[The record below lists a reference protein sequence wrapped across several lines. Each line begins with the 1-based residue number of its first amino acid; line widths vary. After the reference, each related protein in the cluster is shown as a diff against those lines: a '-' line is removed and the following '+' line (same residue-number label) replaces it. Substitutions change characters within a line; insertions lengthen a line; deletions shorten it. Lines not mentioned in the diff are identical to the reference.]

1 MSLEAPSPAEAAEAV
16 LHATPARC
24 SAVSLAL
31 AAQLAS
37 SVPKWL
43 LVALEIFQPALAEVG
58 LARAARLASATF
70 LLWAV
75 RSLAARSRST
85 RACLWARA
93 ACLLRAA
100 RRRSCGFSVS
110 CGAATGGC
118 TGSAAQ
124 ALLQAASAAGD
135 MRAGPLA
142 VLVELLV
149 PGGRAVSAG
158 HALPKAELLVV
169 VAEG

>member
-1 MSLEAPSPAEAAEAV
+1 MSLGALLQAAAADAV
-16 LHATPARC
+16 LHATLARC

-43 LVALEIFQPALAEVG
+43 LVALEIFQPALTGVG

-110 CGAATGGC
+110 CGVATGGC

-135 MRAGPLA
+135 KRAGPLA

-158 HALPKAELLVV
+158 QALPKAEPLVV
-169 VAEG
+169 VVEG